1 MGDFAAAAANT
12 IAQRGRHDAA
22 ARTKETQS
30 LRAVAESLQI
40 ARETAHTLS
49 MQSEQL
55 DRNERAVEDTQYAVD
70 LSKRVLRGMTWS
82 GWLYNAMSS
91 VPQQVADRYKPP
103 NTDEIAMGFICPEC
117 KVQFN
122 SPEQLGTHYTNAHD
136 PSATSQDGR
145 RGNSQ
150 TFDQRQREPSSAYQ
164 QQQQQRE
171 DPHEDFLRALEP
183 QLAELKEMSLA
194 LGNALDSQN
203 TQLERLDQK
212 IDTAHDG
219 MKKVSI
225 QAKKLAGAKLAVN
238 YRFRCAFQEIES
250 RKFLRDVDGEALLS
264 ADIVSDGCTFRA
276 YTLGDD
282 TEIWGFQSEKSSL
295 FFGVNRYG
303 NLKVKGVDFKSYEQF
318 AIDHTKATTAILCIS
333 SFFGLGGWIVRRD
346 SDNKLN
352 IIRGTPENKLQ
363 AAQFRIVH
371 LDEIANNVTTT
382 AT

>member
-1 MGDFAAAAANT
+1 MGDFAAAASANT
-12 IAQRGRHDAA
+12 IAQRSRHDTAA

-55 DRNERAVEDTQYAVD
+55 DRSKRAAEDTQYAVD

-91 VPQQVADRYKPP
+91 VPQQVADRYKPA
-103 NTDEIAMGFICPEC
+103 NAEEIAMGFICPEC
-117 KVQFN
+117 KVKFN
-122 SPEQLGTHYTNAHD
+122 SPEQLGAHYANAHD
-136 PSATSQDGR
+136 LSATSQDDR
-145 RGNSQ
+145 RGNPQ
-150 TFDQRQREPSSAYQ
+150 PLDQRPHEPSIANQ
-164 QQQQQRE
+164 QQQQ
-171 DPHEDFLRALEP
+171 DLHEDFLRALEP

-203 TQLERLDQK
+203 SQLERLDEK

-264 ADIVSDGCTFRA
+264 ADIVTDGCTFRA
-276 YTLGDD
+276 YTLGDG

-303 NLKVKGVDFKSYEQF
+303 NLKVKGVDLKSYEQF
-318 AIDHTKATTAILCIS
+318 AIDHTKATTAILCVS
-333 SFFGLGGWIVRRD
+333 SFFGLGGWIVRRE
-346 SDNKLN
+346 SDNKLS
-352 IIRGTPENKLQ
+352 IIRGTSENKIH
-363 AAQFRIVH
+363 AAQFQIVH
-371 LDEIANNVTTT
+371 LDEITDSVTA